1 MIRKVVQSI
10 LFLII
15 IFPIYSQN
23 EIDSL
28 FTKLDNEISKQ
39 KTYDNAKELKINN
52 IKNLLSDKNLTPENK
67 YFLINKLI
75 SEYEYYSFDSSL
87 HYIEENLAFA
97 EQLGNTHFFKGIYL
111 KAC

>member
-67 YFLINKLI
+67 YFLIN
-75 SEYEYYSFDSSL
+75 
-87 HYIEENLAFA
+87 
-97 EQLGNTHFFKGIYL
+97 GI
-111 KAC
+111 